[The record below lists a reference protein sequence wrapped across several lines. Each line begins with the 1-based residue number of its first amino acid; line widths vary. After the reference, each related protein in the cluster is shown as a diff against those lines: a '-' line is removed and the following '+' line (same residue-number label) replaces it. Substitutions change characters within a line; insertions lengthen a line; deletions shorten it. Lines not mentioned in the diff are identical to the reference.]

1 MEGYSREE
9 VDRLLRVELD
19 KIVTTKIYKLEGD
32 ERVYV
37 MQQRLF
43 EILDSANNTTEEVD
57 MAVRQCVVYFI
68 RSLSKKKILEMK
80 IPEGQK
86 SSLVWVLNNAYPMDS
101 TRKSYSMFLPLVKM
115 YKNRV
120 ESDSMGRCVKDM
132 IPDEFADLVLDE
144 LIFWA
149 DMHSYAQSLPPV
161 ERIVELKEDISCT
174 KLLEVALDT
183 VKVYE
188 YKLAQI
194 QRLVPMLIPRCKKIS
209 FHHIHEDSTDTIA
222 AKIEKS
228 SLPLSQIIDRSIK
241 RVLENLKNPEWDPYA
256 CKDVKFLKG
265 ILDRWNGPSKA
276 CYNLPL
282 EYYREILT
290 AYAARDEH
298 MIYSKLSEYSSYIR
312 TVRYVSMPLSKCV
325 SKKTAYMDGDLHGRD
340 LFLQADM
347 HMPIDMD
354 PIPLELIP
362 RASTAKYLTKTQ
374 LVFNLITSTVL
385 ELSCVFFLF
394 ASSAMLLD
402 VSGDTS
408 VNFHGF
414 TVWGWKDTLAFLGW
428 RGLCLGIYAMCL
440 YVAHKQIDRWFGLLG
455 MNSIER
461 IKLFFLVG
469 VVIASTA
476 AGYAVAVFAPGI
488 MTNPSSIIV
497 LYTIGAVLKISNL
510 IDIIVRRTT
519 YKTREVI
526 SSTWPTT
533 VASILIFLAIFFIM
547 HIKSI
552 TQAVP
557 SAV

>member
-1 MEGYSREE
+1 MEGYSKEE
-9 VDRLLRVELD
+9 ADRLLRVELD

-43 EILDSANNTTEEVD
+43 EILDSAKNTAEEVD

-68 RSLSKKKILEMK
+68 RSLSKKKILELK

-149 DMHSYAQSLPPV
+149 NVHSYAQSLPPV

-209 FHHIHEDSTDTIA
+209 FHHIHEDSADTIA

-228 SLPLSQIIDRSIK
+228 SLPLSQMIDRSIK
-241 RVLENLKNPEWDPYA
+241 RVLESLKNPEWDPYA

-290 AYAARDEH
+290 AYAAKDEH

-312 TVRYVSMPLSKCV
+312 TLRYVSMPLSKCV

-340 LFLQADM
+340 LFLQAYM
-347 HMPIDMD
+347 RMPNDMD

-362 RASTAKYLTKTQ
+362 RGSTAKCLTKTQ

-428 RGLCLGIYAMCL
+428 RGLCLGIYTMCL
-440 YVAHKQIDRWFGLLG
+440 YIAHKQIDRWFGLLG
-455 MNSIER
+455 MDSIER

-469 VVIASTA
+469 VIIASTA
-476 AGYAVAVFAPGI
+476 AGYAVAVFASGI
-488 MTNPSSIIV
+488 MTSPSSIIV
-497 LYTIGAVLKISNL
+497 LYTMGAVLKISNL
-510 IDIIVRRTT
+510 IDIVVRRTT

-552 TQAVP
+552 TQTVSPAI
-557 SAV
+557 